1 MYYSCRKRN
10 NFFLS
15 YLIVIIII
23 IIIYLRYP
31 NDYPNNQQQQIQQR
45 PSVSVSSSS
54 LSLSLSLSN
63 SSYDPKKCQNLIHG
77 HCNDNNDGGA
87 WTYQNKD
94 GNCTYIETSATS
106 NNAPRDSEAVLGLP
120 NLFPNIESVLDF
132 GGGVGVYLTGFR
144 NAGVSKLVT
153 VEPHPFGPCL
163 FAGIQQDT
171 TDWINTPLDKL
182 PNKEY
187 DLVMTI
193 EVAEHVPVNFHPHLL
208 QALAQATK
216 KWLFFSAAH
225 PGQAGEGHIGPSM
238 KTREQWIQEIHNW
251 TSLRYDAEKTKEF
264 HQLCHRMLR
273 RNSAI
278 FQWNTTTTTNVTTS
292 IL

>member
-1 MYYSCRKRN
+1 MDRSKKRRSTFRLAPILAAISTLIIVFCVN
-10 NFFLS
+10 RQPPAIFSDVMANQKETKGEKRTEKAVEEVVITGKETLS
-15 YLIVIIII
+15 S
-23 IIIYLRYP
+23 P
-31 NDYPNNQQQQIQQR
+31 N
-45 PSVSVSSSS
+45 
-54 LSLSLSLSN
+54 
-63 SSYDPKKCQNLIHG
+63 SYNPKKCLNLVDG
-77 HCNDNNDGGA
+77 HCDDKDGGA
-87 WTYQNKD
+87 WTYQNKE

-106 NNAPRDSEAVLGLP
+106 NNAPRDHNAVLGLP

-153 VEPHPFGPCL
+153 VEPHPFGPCI

-182 PNKEY
+182 PNKKY

-225 PGQAGEGHIGPSM
+225 PGQDGEGHIGPSM

-251 TSLRYDAEKTKEF
+251 TSFRFDAEKTKEL
-264 HQLCHRMLR
+264 QNITGYILQT
-273 RNSAI
+273 NSAI
-278 FQWNTTTTTNVTTS
+278 FS
-292 IL
+292 LSEK